1 MGRNVKHYT
10 KRGRLHTGGTHKM
23 PNGDIH
29 SGKKHT
35 KNIQKHAKTKIPK
48 SSHSKNSRVIFF

>member
-35 KNIQKHAKTKIPK
+35 KNSEKLFHLKDLTKTVQAQIKRK
-48 SSHSKNSRVIFF
+48 A